1 MKYDRNLKIRLDGF
15 EYSEEIIFI
24 ASHCKEYD
32 VETIKINIE
41 HSTSEDVKSIVMTL
55 DEARELRRAL
65 QEVILD
71 TKGIPYDREIVLYN
85 SQAEVEE

>member
-1 MKYDRNLKIRLDGF
+1 MKYDRNLKIRLDEF
-15 EYSEEIIFI
+15 EHSDEIIFI

-32 VETIKINIE
+32 LETIKIKIE
-41 HSTSEDVKSIVMTL
+41 HPTDSEIKIIVMTL

-85 SQAEVEE
+85 SRAEVGE